1 MGVKYSS
8 AESSALIDALSNN
21 IEVANEITD
30 RLSSGCEYL
39 VSSLDSGKLQGAAYT
54 AGKGL
59 FTDIIIPAITKIKE
73 AVDDIQIELN
83 SYRTANEPVSHY
95 GNLDLE
101 ELKALKKS
109 KEDMLKVVN
118 EQIAEHESFFNQ
130 LKDHIT
136 FNYDAHRET
145 SRQLTES
152 KNNLE
157 SEIQSVTKKIDALE
171 LFVSQVA
178 SFFSDSLTVLK
189 LAIQGA
195 SQLSQVTVDANG
207 NYNTDGLDM
216 TWVDELKAQ
225 KIVSESPSL
234 QDLSPEDAM
243 FAQNLMVQYGFNEQ
257 TAREI
262 IKVRD
267 GIDKKFPDKSQEE
280 KDYILL
286 RVLGS
291 VSYSGLQWDGT
302 ADSLVDYSGL
312 QWDETAGSLV
322 DYFYDE
328 EVTTDGVMHFVK
340 SFAGIMD
347 ELGLSKE
354 ESKHL
359 YGMLSLQHAVSGSK
373 RKIGEFNDKE
383 LHEFGIEAEN
393 VYNIS
398 ANEVQSVAKNMY
410 RKADF
415 THQSITMATHISPRW
430 FVLADIYG
438 GRENVKDLSGWEG
451 DTTSN
456 ATDMEPSIKT
466 DDYLADLDSVNIV
479 KRMSSKSQSYTQALN
494 SYMSDLQGSPNL
506 REKEFKQN
514 VDLKEVKSTI
524 FGSLVPDSASGKIIS
539 YDNDGPIYE
548 RPSEEQSM
556 NYLKD
561 NYEESYLF
569 IESLEKEE
577 MQYKRGN

>member
-1 MGVKYSS
+1 MKYSS
-8 AESSALIDALSNN
+8 AESSALIEALSNN
-21 IEVANEITD
+21 IEIANEITE
-30 RLSSGCEYL
+30 RLSNGCDYL

-83 SYRTANEPVSHY
+83 SYKTANEPVSQY

-109 KEDMLKVVN
+109 KEDMLTVVN
-118 EQIAEHESFFNQ
+118 EQIAEHESFFNK
-130 LKDHIT
+130 LKDT
-136 FNYDAHRET
+136 FNSDAHRET
-145 SRQLTES
+145 SRQLTDS

-157 SEIQSVTKKIDALE
+157 SEIQSVTKKINELE

-178 SFFSDSLTVLK
+178 SFFSDSLTVLQ

-195 SQLSQVTVDANG
+195 SQLSQVVVDANG
-207 NYNTDGLDM
+207 NYYTDGLDM

-291 VSYSGLQWDGT
+291 ASYTGFKWD
-302 ADSLVDYSGL
+302 
-312 QWDETAGSLV
+312 QTAGSLV
-322 DYFYDE
+322 NYFYDE
-328 EVTTDGVMHFVK
+328 EIINRVLVHLVK
-340 SFAGIMD
+340 SFDEIMD

-373 RKIGEFNDKE
+373 RKFGKFNDKE

-398 ANEVQSVAKNMY
+398 ANEVQSVAKSMY

-415 THQSITMATHISPRW
+415 THQSITMATHLNSRW
-430 FVLADIYG
+430 FALADFYG
-438 GRENVKDLSGWEG
+438 GRKNVKDLSGWEG
-451 DTTSN
+451 DTTTN
-456 ATDMEPSIKT
+456 ATDMQPSIGM

-479 KRMSSKSQSYTQALN
+479 KRMTSNTQSYTQAMN
-494 SYMSDLQGSPNL
+494 SYFNDLQSSPNL

-514 VDLKEVKSTI
+514 VDLNEVKSTI
-524 FGSLVPDSASGKIIS
+524 FESLVPV
-539 YDNDGPIYE
+539 YE
-548 RPSEEQSM
+548 RSSEEQSM
-556 NYLKD
+556 EYLKEHEKY
-561 NYEESYLF
+561 NSSYLF

-577 MQYKRGN
+577 MQYKKDE

>member
-1 MGVKYSS
+1 MRYSS

-21 IEVANEITD
+21 IEVANEITN

-195 SQLSQVTVDANG
+195 SQLSQVVVDANG

-216 TWVDELKAQ
+216 TWLKKMNAQ
-225 KIVSESPSL
+225 KIVNESPSL

-243 FAQNLMVQYGFNEQ
+243 FAQNLMKQYGFNEK

-267 GIDKKFPDKSQEE
+267 GIDKKFPDKSQNE
-280 KDYILL
+280 KDYIFL
-286 RVLGS
+286 RIIGS
-291 VSYSGLQWDGT
+291 VSYSGFRWD
-302 ADSLVDYSGL
+302 D
-312 QWDETAGSLV
+312 TAGSLAN
-322 DYFYDE
+322 YFFYNINSDKNTLRYE
-328 EVTTDGVMHFVK
+328 KGFNE
-340 SFAGIMD
+340 IME

-359 YGMLSLQHAVSGSK
+359 YGMLYLQHAVSGSK
-373 RKIGEFNDKE
+373 RKIGNFNEEQLNK
-383 LHEFGIEAEN
+383 FGIEAEN

-398 ANEVQSVAKNMY
+398 GNEVKAVAKNMY

-415 THQSITMATHISPRW
+415 THQSITMATHISPKG
-430 FVLADIYG
+430 FGIADFYF

-451 DTTSN
+451 DTTRN
-456 ATDMEPSIKT
+456 ATDMEPSIGT

-479 KRMSSKSQSYTQALN
+479 KRMSSKDQSYTQAMN
-494 SYMSDLQGSPNL
+494 SYMSDLQSYPKL

-524 FGSLVPDSASGKIIS
+524 FASLVPYSII
-539 YDNDGPIYE
+539 E
-548 RPSEEQSM
+548 RVRSVSNVGTIDETPSEEQLM
-556 NYLKD
+556 EYLKEHY
-561 NYEESYLF
+561 NSSYQF
-569 IESLEKEE
+569 IRSLEKEE
-577 MQYKRGN
+577 MQYEGGN

>member
-1 MGVKYSS
+1 MRYSS

-280 KDYILL
+280 KDYIFL
-286 RVLGS
+286 RIIGS
-291 VSYSGLQWDGT
+291 VSYSGFRWD
-302 ADSLVDYSGL
+302 D
-312 QWDETAGSLV
+312 TAGSLAN
-322 DYFYDE
+322 YFFYNINSDKNTLRYE
-328 EVTTDGVMHFVK
+328 KGFNE
-340 SFAGIMD
+340 IME

-359 YGMLSLQHAVSGSK
+359 YGMLYLQHAVSGSK
-373 RKIGEFNDKE
+373 RKIGNFNEEQLNK
-383 LHEFGIEAEN
+383 FGIEAEN

-398 ANEVQSVAKNMY
+398 GNEVKAVAKNMY

-415 THQSITMATHISPRW
+415 THQSITMATHISPKG
-430 FVLADIYG
+430 FGIADFYF

-451 DTTSN
+451 DTTKN
-456 ATDMEPSIKT
+456 ATDMEPSIGT

-479 KRMSSKSQSYTQALN
+479 KRMSSKDQSYTQAMN
-494 SYMSDLQGSPNL
+494 SYMSDLQSYPKL

-524 FGSLVPDSASGKIIS
+524 FASLVPYSII
-539 YDNDGPIYE
+539 E
-548 RPSEEQSM
+548 RVRSVSNVGTIDETPSEEQLM
-556 NYLKD
+556 EYLKEHY
-561 NYEESYLF
+561 NSSYQF
-569 IESLEKEE
+569 IRSLEKEE
-577 MQYKRGN
+577 MQYEGGN

>member
-1 MGVKYSS
+1 MKYSS

-21 IEVANEITD
+21 IEIANEITE
-30 RLSSGCEYL
+30 RLSNGCAYL

-59 FTDIIIPAITKIKE
+59 FTDIIIPTITKIKE

-83 SYRTANEPVSHY
+83 SYKTANEPVSQY

-109 KEDMLKVVN
+109 KEDMLTVVN
-118 EQIAEHESFFNQ
+118 EQIAEHESFFNK
-130 LKDHIT
+130 LKDT
-136 FNYDAHRET
+136 FNSNAHRET
-145 SRQLTES
+145 SRQLTDS

-157 SEIQSVTKKIDALE
+157 SEIQSVTKKINELE

-178 SFFSDSLTVLK
+178 SFFSDSLTVLQ
-189 LAIQGA
+189 LAIKGA
-195 SQLSQVTVDANG
+195 GQLSQVVVDANG
-207 NYNTDGLDM
+207 NYYTDGLDM

-291 VSYSGLQWDGT
+291 ASYTGFKWD
-302 ADSLVDYSGL
+302 
-312 QWDETAGSLV
+312 QTAGSLV
-322 DYFYDE
+322 NYFYDE
-328 EVTTDGVMHFVK
+328 EIINRVLVHLVK
-340 SFAGIMD
+340 SFDEIMD

-373 RKIGEFNDKE
+373 RKIGKFNDKE
-383 LHEFGIEAEN
+383 LHDFGIEAEN

-398 ANEVQSVAKNMY
+398 ANEVQSVAKSMY

-415 THQSITMATHISPRW
+415 THQSITMATHLNSRW
-430 FVLADIYG
+430 FALADFYG
-438 GRENVKDLSGWEG
+438 GRKNVNDLSGWEG
-451 DTTSN
+451 DTTTN
-456 ATDMEPSIKT
+456 ATDMQPSIGM

-479 KRMSSKSQSYTQALN
+479 KRMTSNTQSYTQAMN
-494 SYMSDLQGSPNL
+494 SYFNDLQSSPNL

-514 VDLKEVKSTI
+514 VDLNEVKSTI
-524 FGSLVPDSASGKIIS
+524 FESLVPV
-539 YDNDGPIYE
+539 YE
-548 RPSEEQSM
+548 RSSEEQSM
-556 NYLKD
+556 EYLKEHEKY
-561 NYEESYLF
+561 NSSYLF

-577 MQYKRGN
+577 MQYKKDE

>member
-73 AVDDIQIELN
+73 AVDDIQIELI
-83 SYRTANEPVSHY
+83 SYKTANEPVSHY

-216 TWVDELKAQ
+216 TWLKKMNAQ
-225 KIVSESPSL
+225 KIVNESPSL

-243 FAQNLMVQYGFNEQ
+243 FAQNLMKQYGFNEK

-291 VSYSGLQWDGT
+291 AYYEGF
-302 ADSLVDYSGL
+302 
-312 QWDETAGSLV
+312 QWDETAGGLGE
-322 DYFYDE
+322 YFYKKKSLIKKDIY
-328 EVTTDGVMHFVK
+328 VVK
-340 SFAGIMD
+340 SFDEIME

-359 YGMLSLQHAVSGSK
+359 HSMLYFQHAVSGTDQPIRSYDEDDLNTYSK
-373 RKIGEFNDKE
+373 DVEQNYTKNKG
-383 LHEFGIEAEN
+383 LT
-393 VYNIS
+393 IS
-398 ANEVQSVAKNMY
+398 SEEIYDVAKNMY
-410 RKADF
+410 RKADYA
-415 THQSITMATHISPRW
+415 HQSITMATHVSPRR

-438 GRENVKDLSGWEG
+438 VGRENVKDLSGWEG
-451 DTTSN
+451 DTTRN
-456 ATDMEPSIKT
+456 ATDMEPSIGT

-479 KRMSSKSQSYTQALN
+479 KRMSSKDQSYTQAMN
-494 SYMSDLQGSPNL
+494 SYFSDLQSSPTL

-524 FGSLVPDSASGKIIS
+524 FDSLVPNRASGKVIS
-539 YDNDGPIYE
+539 NTSNVDIYE
-548 RPSEEQSM
+548 KPSEEQSM
-556 NYLKD
+556 NYLKEHF
-561 NYEESYLF
+561 NSSYKF
-569 IESLEKEE
+569 IRSLEKEE
-577 MQYKRGN
+577 MQYERGN

>member
-1 MGVKYSS
+1 MKYSS
-8 AESSALIDALSNN
+8 AESSALIEALSNN
-21 IEVANEITD
+21 IEIANEITE
-30 RLSSGCEYL
+30 RLSNGCDYL

-83 SYRTANEPVSHY
+83 SYKTANEPVSQY
-95 GNLDLE
+95 ENLDLE

-109 KEDMLKVVN
+109 KEDMLTVVN
-118 EQIAEHESFFNQ
+118 EQIAEHESFFNK
-130 LKDHIT
+130 LKDT
-136 FNYDAHRET
+136 FNSDAHRET
-145 SRQLTES
+145 SRQLTDS

-157 SEIQSVTKKIDALE
+157 SEIQSVTKKINELE

-178 SFFSDSLTVLK
+178 SFFSDSLTVLQ

-195 SQLSQVTVDANG
+195 SQLSQVVVDANG
-207 NYNTDGLDM
+207 NYYTDGLDM

-291 VSYSGLQWDGT
+291 ASYTGFKWD
-302 ADSLVDYSGL
+302 
-312 QWDETAGSLV
+312 QTAGSLV
-322 DYFYDE
+322 NYFYDE
-328 EVTTDGVMHFVK
+328 EIINRVLVHLVK
-340 SFAGIMD
+340 SFDEIMD

-373 RKIGEFNDKE
+373 RKIGKFNDKE
-383 LHEFGIEAEN
+383 LHDFGIEAEN

-398 ANEVQSVAKNMY
+398 ANEVQSVAKSMY

-415 THQSITMATHISPRW
+415 THQSITMATHLNSRW
-430 FVLADIYG
+430 FALADFYG
-438 GRENVKDLSGWEG
+438 GRKNVNDLSGWEG
-451 DTTSN
+451 DTTTN
-456 ATDMEPSIKT
+456 ATDMQPSIGM

-479 KRMSSKSQSYTQALN
+479 KRMTSNTQSYTQAMN
-494 SYMSDLQGSPNL
+494 SYFNDLQSSPNL

-514 VDLKEVKSTI
+514 VDLNEVKSTI
-524 FGSLVPDSASGKIIS
+524 FESLVPV
-539 YDNDGPIYE
+539 YE
-548 RPSEEQSM
+548 RSSEEQSM
-556 NYLKD
+556 EYLKEHEKY
-561 NYEESYLF
+561 NSSYLF

-577 MQYKRGN
+577 MQYKKDE

>member
-1 MGVKYSS
+1 MKYSS
-8 AESSALIDALSNN
+8 AESSALIEALSNN
-21 IEVANEITD
+21 IEIANEITE
-30 RLSSGCEYL
+30 RLSNGCDYL

-83 SYRTANEPVSHY
+83 SYKTANEPVSQY

-109 KEDMLKVVN
+109 KEDMLTVVN
-118 EQIAEHESFFNQ
+118 EQIAEHESFFNK
-130 LKDHIT
+130 LKDT
-136 FNYDAHRET
+136 FNSDAHRET
-145 SRQLTES
+145 SRQLTDS

-157 SEIQSVTKKIDALE
+157 SEIQSVTKKINELE

-178 SFFSDSLTVLK
+178 SFFSDSLTVLQ

-195 SQLSQVTVDANG
+195 SQLSQVVVDANG
-207 NYNTDGLDM
+207 NYYTDGLDM
-216 TWVDELKAQ
+216 TWVVELKAQ

-234 QDLSPEDAM
+234 QDLSLEDAM

-291 VSYSGLQWDGT
+291 ASYTGFKWD
-302 ADSLVDYSGL
+302 
-312 QWDETAGSLV
+312 QTAGSLV
-322 DYFYDE
+322 NYFYDE
-328 EVTTDGVMHFVK
+328 EIINRVLVHLVK
-340 SFAGIMD
+340 SFDEIMD

-373 RKIGEFNDKE
+373 RKIGKFNDKE
-383 LHEFGIEAEN
+383 LHDFGIEAEN

-398 ANEVQSVAKNMY
+398 ANEVQSVAKSMY

-415 THQSITMATHISPRW
+415 THQSITMATHLNSRW
-430 FVLADIYG
+430 FALADFYG
-438 GRENVKDLSGWEG
+438 GRKNVNDLSGWEG
-451 DTTSN
+451 DTTTN
-456 ATDMEPSIKT
+456 ATDMQPSIGM

-479 KRMSSKSQSYTQALN
+479 KRMTSNTQSYTQAMN
-494 SYMSDLQGSPNL
+494 SYFNDLQSSPNL

-514 VDLKEVKSTI
+514 VDLNEVKSTI
-524 FGSLVPDSASGKIIS
+524 FESLVPV
-539 YDNDGPIYE
+539 YE
-548 RPSEEQSM
+548 RSSEEQSM
-556 NYLKD
+556 EYLKEHEKY
-561 NYEESYLF
+561 NSSYLF

-577 MQYKRGN
+577 MQYKKDE

>member
-1 MGVKYSS
+1 MKYSS
-8 AESSALIDALSNN
+8 AESSALIEALSNN
-21 IEVANEITD
+21 IEIANEITE
-30 RLSSGCEYL
+30 RLSNGCDYL

-83 SYRTANEPVSHY
+83 SYKTANEPVSQY

-109 KEDMLKVVN
+109 KEDMLTVVN
-118 EQIAEHESFFNQ
+118 EQIAEHESFFNK
-130 LKDHIT
+130 LKDT
-136 FNYDAHRET
+136 FNSDAHRET
-145 SRQLTES
+145 SRQLTDS

-157 SEIQSVTKKIDALE
+157 SEIQSVTKKINELE

-178 SFFSDSLTVLK
+178 SFFSDSLTVLQ

-195 SQLSQVTVDANG
+195 SQLSQVVVDANG
-207 NYNTDGLDM
+207 NYYTDGLDM
-216 TWVDELKAQ
+216 TWVVELKAQ

-234 QDLSPEDAM
+234 QDLSLEDAM
-243 FAQNLMVQYGFNEQ
+243 FAQNLMVQYGFNEK

-291 VSYSGLQWDGT
+291 ASYTGLKWD
-302 ADSLVDYSGL
+302 V
-312 QWDETAGSLV
+312 TAGTLA
-322 DYFYDE
+322 DYFYIKE
-328 EVTTDGVMHFVK
+328 EIEGSDFYFKK
-340 SFAGIMD
+340 SFDEIMD
-347 ELGLSKE
+347 ELGLSEE

-359 YGMLSLQHAVSGSK
+359 YDMLNVQHIVSGTNE
-373 RKIGEFNDKE
+373 KIGLYNEDNLKKYSEKVVKDYT
-383 LHEFGIEAEN
+383 N
-393 VYNIS
+393 NNIS
-398 ANEVQSVAKNMY
+398 SEEVYDVAKSMY
-410 RKADF
+410 QKADF
-415 THQSITMATHISPRW
+415 THQSITMATHLNPRW

-438 GRENVKDLSGWEG
+438 GRKNVKDLSGWEG
-451 DTTSN
+451 DTTRN
-456 ATDMEPSIKT
+456 ATDKEPIIGI

-479 KRMSSKSQSYTQALN
+479 KRMTSNTQSYTEAMN
-494 SYMSDLQGSPNL
+494 GYMRDLQSSPNL

-514 VDLKEVKSTI
+514 VDLEEVKSTI
-524 FGSLVPDSASGKIIS
+524 FTSLVPVDLSGKIKS
-539 YDNDGPIYE
+539 YPSDVDVYE
-548 RPSEEQSM
+548 KPSEEQSM
-556 NYLKD
+556 EYLKE
-561 NYEESYLF
+561 NYNSSYLF
-569 IESLEKEE
+569 IKSLENEE
-577 MQYKRGN
+577 MQYERGK

>member
-1 MGVKYSS
+1 MKYSS

-39 VSSLDSGKLQGAAYT
+39 VSSLDSCKLQGAAYT

-83 SYRTANEPVSHY
+83 SYKTANEPVSHY

-109 KEDMLKVVN
+109 KEDMLEVVN

-216 TWVDELKAQ
+216 TWLKKMNAQ
-225 KIVSESPSL
+225 KIVNESPSL

-243 FAQNLMVQYGFNEQ
+243 FAQNLMKQYGFNEK

-291 VSYSGLQWDGT
+291 AYYEGF
-302 ADSLVDYSGL
+302 
-312 QWDETAGSLV
+312 QWDETAGGLGE
-322 DYFYDE
+322 YFYKKKSLIKKDIY
-328 EVTTDGVMHFVK
+328 VVK
-340 SFAGIMD
+340 SFDEIME

-359 YGMLSLQHAVSGSK
+359 HSMLYFQHAVSGTDQPIRSYDEDDLNTYSK
-373 RKIGEFNDKE
+373 DVEQNYTKNKG
-383 LHEFGIEAEN
+383 LT
-393 VYNIS
+393 IS
-398 ANEVQSVAKNMY
+398 SEEIYDVAKNMY
-410 RKADF
+410 RKADYA
-415 THQSITMATHISPRW
+415 HQSITMATHVSPRR

-438 GRENVKDLSGWEG
+438 VGRENVKDLSGWEG
-451 DTTSN
+451 DTTRN
-456 ATDMEPSIKT
+456 ATDMEPSIGT

-479 KRMSSKSQSYTQALN
+479 KRMSSKDQSYTQAMN
-494 SYMSDLQGSPNL
+494 SYFSDLQSSPTL

-524 FGSLVPDSASGKIIS
+524 FDSLVPNRASGKVIS
-539 YDNDGPIYE
+539 NTSNVDIYE
-548 RPSEEQSM
+548 KPSEEQSM
-556 NYLKD
+556 NYLKEHF
-561 NYEESYLF
+561 NSSYKF
-569 IESLEKEE
+569 IRSLEKEE
-577 MQYKRGN
+577 MQYERGN

>member
-1 MGVKYSS
+1 MGVRYSS

-195 SQLSQVTVDANG
+195 SQLSQVVVDANG

-216 TWVDELKAQ
+216 TWLKKMNAQ
-225 KIVSESPSL
+225 KIVNESPSL

-243 FAQNLMVQYGFNEQ
+243 FAQNLMKQYGFNEK

-267 GIDKKFPDKSQEE
+267 GIDKKFPDKSQNE
-280 KDYILL
+280 KDYIFL
-286 RVLGS
+286 RIIGS
-291 VSYSGLQWDGT
+291 VSYSGFRWD
-302 ADSLVDYSGL
+302 D
-312 QWDETAGSLV
+312 TAGSLAN
-322 DYFYDE
+322 YFFYNINSDKNTLRYE
-328 EVTTDGVMHFVK
+328 KGFNE
-340 SFAGIMD
+340 IME

-359 YGMLSLQHAVSGSK
+359 YGMLYLQHAVSGSK
-373 RKIGEFNDKE
+373 RKIGNFNEEQLNK
-383 LHEFGIEAEN
+383 FGIEAEN

-398 ANEVQSVAKNMY
+398 GNEVKAVAKNMY

-415 THQSITMATHISPRW
+415 THQSITMAIHISPKG
-430 FVLADIYG
+430 FGIADFYF

-451 DTTSN
+451 DTTRN
-456 ATDMEPSIKT
+456 ATDMEPSIGT

-479 KRMSSKSQSYTQALN
+479 KRMSSKDQSYTQAMN
-494 SYMSDLQGSPNL
+494 SYMSDLQSYPKL

-524 FGSLVPDSASGKIIS
+524 FASLVPYSII
-539 YDNDGPIYE
+539 E
-548 RPSEEQSM
+548 RVRSVSNVGTIDETPSEEQLM
-556 NYLKD
+556 EYLKEHY
-561 NYEESYLF
+561 NSSYQF
-569 IESLEKEE
+569 IRSLEKEE
-577 MQYKRGN
+577 MQYEGGN

>member
-1 MGVKYSS
+1 MKYSS

-83 SYRTANEPVSHY
+83 SYKTANEPVSHY

-216 TWVDELKAQ
+216 TWLKKMNAQ
-225 KIVSESPSL
+225 KIVNESPSL

-243 FAQNLMVQYGFNEQ
+243 FAQNLMKQYGFNAK

-267 GIDKKFPDKSQEE
+267 GIDKKFPDKSQNE
-280 KDYILL
+280 KDYIFL
-286 RVLGS
+286 RVIGS
-291 VSYSGLQWDGT
+291 VSYSGFKWD
-302 ADSLVDYSGL
+302 D
-312 QWDETAGSLV
+312 TAGSLAN
-322 DYFYDE
+322 YFFYNINSDKNTLRYEKGFDE
-328 EVTTDGVMHFVK
+328 
-340 SFAGIMD
+340 IME

-354 ESKHL
+354 ESKHF

-373 RKIGEFNDKE
+373 RKIGEFDDKE

-393 VYNIS
+393 VHNIP
-398 ANEVQSVAKNMY
+398 ANEVKSVAKNMY

-415 THQSITMATHISPRW
+415 THQSITMATHISSKG
-430 FVLADIYG
+430 FGIADFYF

-451 DTTSN
+451 DTTKN
-456 ATDMEPSIKT
+456 ATDMEPSIRT

-479 KRMSSKSQSYTQALN
+479 KRMSSKAQSYTQAMN
-494 SYMSDLQGSPNL
+494 SYMSDLQSYPKL

-514 VDLKEVKSTI
+514 VNLKEVKSTI
-524 FGSLVPDSASGKIIS
+524 FASLVPYSIIEQVRSDSNIGT
-539 YDNDGPIYE
+539 IYE
-548 RPSEEQSM
+548 TPSEEQLM
-556 NYLKD
+556 EYLKEH
-561 NYEESYLF
+561 YHSSYQF
-569 IESLEKEE
+569 IRSLEKEE
-577 MQYKRGN
+577 MQYEGGN

>member
-1 MGVKYSS
+1 MKYSS
-8 AESSALIDALSNN
+8 AESSALIEALSNN
-21 IEVANEITD
+21 IEIANEITE
-30 RLSSGCEYL
+30 RLSNGCAYL

-83 SYRTANEPVSHY
+83 SYKTANEPVSQY

-109 KEDMLKVVN
+109 KEDMLTVVN
-118 EQIAEHESFFNQ
+118 EQIAEHESFFNK
-130 LKDHIT
+130 LKDT
-136 FNYDAHRET
+136 FNSDAHRET
-145 SRQLTES
+145 SRQLTDS

-157 SEIQSVTKKIDALE
+157 SEIQSVTKKINELE

-178 SFFSDSLTVLK
+178 SFFSDSLTVLQ

-195 SQLSQVTVDANG
+195 SQLSQVVVDANG
-207 NYNTDGLDM
+207 NYYTDGLDM
-216 TWVDELKAQ
+216 TWVVELKAQ

-234 QDLSPEDAM
+234 QDLSLEDAM

-291 VSYSGLQWDGT
+291 ASYTGFKWD
-302 ADSLVDYSGL
+302 
-312 QWDETAGSLV
+312 QTAGSLV
-322 DYFYDE
+322 NYFYDE
-328 EVTTDGVMHFVK
+328 EIINRVLVHLVK
-340 SFAGIMD
+340 SFDEIMD

-373 RKIGEFNDKE
+373 RKIGKFNDKE
-383 LHEFGIEAEN
+383 LHDFGIEAEN

-398 ANEVQSVAKNMY
+398 ANEVQSVAKSMY

-415 THQSITMATHISPRW
+415 THQSITMATHLNSRW
-430 FVLADIYG
+430 FALADFYG
-438 GRENVKDLSGWEG
+438 GRKNVKDLSGWEG
-451 DTTSN
+451 DTTTN
-456 ATDMEPSIKT
+456 ATDMQPSIGM

-479 KRMSSKSQSYTQALN
+479 KRMTSNTQSYTQAMN
-494 SYMSDLQGSPNL
+494 SYFNDLQSSPNL

-514 VDLKEVKSTI
+514 VDLNEVKSTI
-524 FGSLVPDSASGKIIS
+524 FESLVPV
-539 YDNDGPIYE
+539 YE
-548 RPSEEQSM
+548 RSSEEQSM
-556 NYLKD
+556 EYLKEHEKY
-561 NYEESYLF
+561 NSSYLF

-577 MQYKRGN
+577 MQYKKDE

>member
-8 AESSALIDALSNN
+8 AESSALIEALSNN
-21 IEVANEITD
+21 IEIANEITE
-30 RLSSGCEYL
+30 RLSNGCAYL

-59 FTDIIIPAITKIKE
+59 FTDTIIPAITKIKE

-83 SYRTANEPVSHY
+83 SYKTANEPVSQY

-109 KEDMLKVVN
+109 KEDMLTVVN
-118 EQIAEHESFFNQ
+118 EQIAEHESFFNK
-130 LKDHIT
+130 LKDT
-136 FNYDAHRET
+136 FNSDAHRET
-145 SRQLTES
+145 SRQLTDS

-157 SEIQSVTKKIDALE
+157 SEIQSVTKKINELE

-178 SFFSDSLTVLK
+178 SFFSDSLTVLQ

-195 SQLSQVTVDANG
+195 SQLSQVVVDANG
-207 NYNTDGLDM
+207 NYYTDGLDM

-291 VSYSGLQWDGT
+291 ASYTGFKWD
-302 ADSLVDYSGL
+302 
-312 QWDETAGSLV
+312 QTAGSLV
-322 DYFYDE
+322 NYFYDE
-328 EVTTDGVMHFVK
+328 EIINRVLVHLVK
-340 SFAGIMD
+340 SFDEIMD

-373 RKIGEFNDKE
+373 RKFGKFNDKE

-398 ANEVQSVAKNMY
+398 ANEVQSVAKSMY

-415 THQSITMATHISPRW
+415 THQSITMATHLNSRW
-430 FVLADIYG
+430 FALADFYG
-438 GRENVKDLSGWEG
+438 GRKNVKDLSGWEG
-451 DTTSN
+451 DTTTN
-456 ATDMEPSIKT
+456 ATDMQPSIGM

-479 KRMSSKSQSYTQALN
+479 KRMTSNTQSYTQAMN
-494 SYMSDLQGSPNL
+494 SYFNDLQSSPNL

-514 VDLKEVKSTI
+514 VDLNEVKSTI
-524 FGSLVPDSASGKIIS
+524 FESLVPV
-539 YDNDGPIYE
+539 YE
-548 RPSEEQSM
+548 RSSEEQSM
-556 NYLKD
+556 EYLKEHEKY
-561 NYEESYLF
+561 NSSYLF

-577 MQYKRGN
+577 MQYKKDE

>member
-21 IEVANEITD
+21 IEIANEITE
-30 RLSSGCEYL
+30 RLSNGCAYL

-59 FTDIIIPAITKIKE
+59 FTDIIIPTITKIKE

-83 SYRTANEPVSHY
+83 SYKTANEPVSQY

-109 KEDMLKVVN
+109 KEDMLTVVN
-118 EQIAEHESFFNQ
+118 EQIAEHESFFNK
-130 LKDHIT
+130 LKDT
-136 FNYDAHRET
+136 FNSNAHRET
-145 SRQLTES
+145 SRQLTDS

-157 SEIQSVTKKIDALE
+157 SEIQSVTKKINELE

-178 SFFSDSLTVLK
+178 SFFSDSLTVLQ
-189 LAIQGA
+189 LAIKGA
-195 SQLSQVTVDANG
+195 GQLSQVVVDANG
-207 NYNTDGLDM
+207 NYYTDGLDM

-291 VSYSGLQWDGT
+291 ASYTGFKWD
-302 ADSLVDYSGL
+302 
-312 QWDETAGSLV
+312 QTAGSLV
-322 DYFYDE
+322 NYFYDE
-328 EVTTDGVMHFVK
+328 EIINRVLVHLVK
-340 SFAGIMD
+340 SFDEIMD

-373 RKIGEFNDKE
+373 RKIGKFNDKE
-383 LHEFGIEAEN
+383 LHDFGIEAEN

-398 ANEVQSVAKNMY
+398 ANEVQSVAKSMY

-415 THQSITMATHISPRW
+415 THQSITMATHLNSRW
-430 FVLADIYG
+430 FALADFYG
-438 GRENVKDLSGWEG
+438 GRKNVNDLSGWEG
-451 DTTSN
+451 DTTTN
-456 ATDMEPSIKT
+456 ATDMQPSIGM

-479 KRMSSKSQSYTQALN
+479 KRMTSNTQSYTQAMN
-494 SYMSDLQGSPNL
+494 SYFNDLQSSPNL

-514 VDLKEVKSTI
+514 VDLNEVKSTI
-524 FGSLVPDSASGKIIS
+524 FESLVPV
-539 YDNDGPIYE
+539 YE
-548 RPSEEQSM
+548 RSSEEQSM
-556 NYLKD
+556 EYLKEHEKY
-561 NYEESYLF
+561 NSSYLF

-577 MQYKRGN
+577 MQYKKDE